1 MPYKCDNCSITVLK
15 YTDDPAKCAYGIEG
29 WYDLHNDDDD
39 EDIEGCCNCA
49 KSRGWSSYKKHGCG
63 HCKARADPAKAERR
77 SSNAPS
83 RQPTD
88 NVENGSG
95 HLRQVQECQRLH
107 KRPMFP
113 SRISAWSSAGGVHNM
128 EGQYVFTRNNSE
140 ALEALEAHGP
150 RKRPR
155 RQAAIGAIEKIHDV
169 LNWEGCKEN
178 SEMFKLVKERINQ
191 EFERDRPLEV
201 EEEEEGM
208 VS

>member
-1 MPYKCDNCSITVLK
+1 
-15 YTDDPAKCAYGIEG
+15 
-29 WYDLHNDDDD
+29 
-39 EDIEGCCNCA
+39 
-49 KSRGWSSYKKHGCG
+49 
-63 HCKARADPAKAERR
+63 
-77 SSNAPS
+77 
-83 RQPTD
+83 
-88 NVENGSG
+88 
-95 HLRQVQECQRLH
+95 
-107 KRPMFP
+107 
-113 SRISAWSSAGGVHNM
+113 M